1 MLRSLPP
8 ARRRVVLAAST
19 LALVAV
25 LAIVLAAVVSTRRD
39 SNTGS
44 AARRP
49 TDQNALGPVLLIPG
63 YGGSTNGLDDLA
75 GTLRRHGRDVT
86 VVHLPDNAQGD
97 LDQQAVTVNS
107 AASAALRRTHAR
119 TVDVVGYSA
128 GGVVARLWIRDHGG
142 AAKTRRVLT
151 LGSPQHGT
159 SIAALAGSLLPGA
172 CPTACRQLAPDS
184 TVLAG
189 LNRGDETP
197 AGPTWVSIW
206 TTHDDV
212 VLPPA
217 SASLAGALDFTVQSV
232 CPADTVDHTGLP
244 TDRSVQAMVV
254 AELAAGQPVRP
265 RTCGTV

>member
-1 MLRSLPP
+1 VLRSLSP
-8 ARRRVVLAAST
+8 ARRRLVLAASA

-25 LAIVLAAVVSTRRD
+25 LAVVIATVVTRR
-39 SNTGS
+39 GS
-44 AARRP
+44 DTVGVAHRA

-63 YGGSTNGLDDLA
+63 YGGSTGGLDDLA
-75 GTLRRHGRDVT
+75 GRLRRHGRDVT

-97 LDQQAVTVNS
+97 LDQQAVTVNT

-119 TVDVVGYSA
+119 TLDVVGYSA
-128 GGVVARLWIRDHGG
+128 GGVVARLWVRDHGG
-142 AAKTRRVLT
+142 AAETRRVLT

-159 SIAALAGSLLPGA
+159 SIAALAGSLVPGA
-172 CPTACRQLAPDS
+172 CPVACRQLAPDS
-184 TVLAG
+184 TVLAR

-232 CPADTVDHTGLP
+232 CPADTVDHSRLP

-265 RTCGTV
+265 HTCGTA